1 MGYSANVVLRR
12 PARKDGTC
20 QVRLIVILNGRSV
33 PVALKVAW
41 PPALFDEEA
50 GRCVA
55 LLPAKERGPGYG
67 AQLEAATA
75 AAGGRAGLAQ
85 LASDYNLIIGQAQA
99 KANSIFVEAR
109 LSSTVLTA
117 DKFLQ
122 DYNTEGSK
130 TDFAKYFHDKIIER
144 HRKGKISDNTRKN
157 HLSTWRELKR
167 FREVIPFHTLTIDF
181 ADDFKEY
188 LDKRIKSLNTRWGRH
203 KDVKTYLALA
213 KRDKIKFENPY
224 ADFTNQSGPG
234 KWLPLSPDELR
245 KLEAYYVLCAPGT
258 PQRRILCKFLF
269 SCKSGLRLGDL
280 KNIGNA
286 QLEGNRLTF
295 EMQKGWSK
303 SLQASMLPLTRQALG
318 YLVDAQEEEGGAGFR
333 DYADQYENRAL
344 TAIGV
349 QLGIETKLHH
359 HVGRETFATNFIRL
373 GGKAEILQKLLGH
386 KKISTTMKYVHVDDE
401 MKSDAIASLDAM
413 DIEKL

>member
-20 QVRLIVILNGRSV
+20 QVRLIVILDGRSV

-55 LLPAKERGPGYG
+55 SLPAKQRPAGYA
-67 AQLEAATA
+67 AQLEAATI
-75 AAGGRAGLAQ
+75 AAGGRAALTK
-85 LASDYNLIIGQAQA
+85 LVSDYNLIIGQAQA
-99 KANSIFVEAR
+99 KANSIFVESR

-117 DKFLQ
+117 EKFIQ
-122 DYNTEGSK
+122 DYTTEGSK
-130 TDFAKYFHDKIIER
+130 TDFVGYFYHKIIER

-167 FREVIPFHTLTIDF
+167 FREVIPFNTLTIDF
-181 ADDFKEY
+181 ADDFKDY

-213 KRDKIKFENPY
+213 RRDKIKFEHPY
-224 ADFTNQSGPG
+224 TDFTNQSEPG
-234 KWLPLSPDELR
+234 KWKALKPDELR

-258 PQRRILCKFLF
+258 APRRILCKFLF
-269 SCKSGLRLGDL
+269 SCKCGLRLGDL

-286 QLEGNRLTF
+286 KLDGNRLTF
-295 EMQKGWSK
+295 EMQKGWAK
-303 SLQASMLPLTRQALG
+303 RLQETMLPLTRQALA
-318 YLVDAQEEEGGAGFR
+318 YLSDAQEEEGLAGFR
-333 DYADQYENRAL
+333 DYTDQYENRAL
-344 TAIGV
+344 TAIGQ
-349 QLGIETKLHH
+349 QLGIETHLHH
-359 HVGRETFATNFIRL
+359 HVGRETFATDFIRK
-373 GGKAEILQKLLGH
+373 GGKAEILQKLLNH
-386 KKISTTMKYVHVDDE
+386 SKISTTMKYVHVDDE
-401 MKSDAIASLDAM
+401 MKMLAVAQLDA
-413 DIEKL
+413 LNN